1 MHLAVTVERAHAGLV
16 WLWEWAQGQIQG
28 SGGGCLPVAVVV
40 AHAGI
45 FNLMLSGRHPL
56 IVADE
61 AMRSRFQ
68 NCELRRA
75 LLRAEWVDDLQRHKF
90 HITRE

>member
-1 MHLAVTVERAHAGLV
+1 
-16 WLWEWAQGQIQG
+16 
-28 SGGGCLPVAVVV
+28 
-40 AHAGI
+40 
-45 FNLMLSGRHPL
+45 LSGRHPL